1 VFDLT
6 RALLSDEQ
14 RARAIEIMQRNVAQ
28 HDDWIVVIN
37 SMKVLGAWAEDDDE
51 LRTWLRP
58 QLRRRADDPRRS
70 VASNARTVLARLD
83 R

>member
-1 VFDLT
+1 
-6 RALLSDEQ
+6 
-14 RARAIEIMQRNVAQ
+14 MQRNVAQ

-51 LRTWLRP
+51 LRTWP

-70 VASNARTVLARLD
+70 VASNAGTVLARLD